1 GAPPFVRDLPGA
13 SVERRLARSGIPV
26 VPKVDSPAAPW
37 GRASLHRPDPLHHP
51 DVTPEKKP
59 PIVTHGRVGRCPGR
73 LGPRCAPRQTRGA
86 CMAEQVDRGE
96 QPSRSRSI
104 GRRTLLRAGGVL
116 GAAGALAA
124 AGTPAYGTG
133 RPDHWL
139 HPGRSEERRV
149 GKAWRTRRE

>member
-1 GAPPFVRDLPGA
+1 VSD
-13 SVERRLARSGIPV
+13 
-26 VPKVDSPAAPW
+26 
-37 GRASLHRPDPLHHP
+37 
-51 DVTPEKKP
+51 
-59 PIVTHGRVGRCPGR
+59 GRVGRCPGR

-139 HPGRSEERRV
+139 HPGDEGYYGAV
-149 GKAWRTRRE
+149 AGFNTTVTRRPEAVVLARNAQDVQQAVRYAGRHDLPVCV